1 MNLITLTTDF
11 GLKDPFVGMM
21 KGVIYSINGTAQ
33 IVDISHGI
41 TSQDILEAAFVISA
55 SYRFFPERTIH
66 LVIVDPGVGGRRR
79 PILVKASGHYF
90 MGPDNGVFSWVIDAD
105 PAGRVI
111 EVTAE
116 EYFLKNVSATFHGRD
131 IFAPA
136 AAWLS
141 TGVAPDSFGREIHD
155 YIRLD
160 VPKITEGANDISGR
174 VLYIDRFGNMITNIS
189 AGVLNHLMPPGISA
203 SNISVRVGG
212 VDIVGLK
219 RYYAEAAAGEPGSII
234 SSFDLLEIYVYMG
247 NASKT
252 LNVRKGDIV
261 EVRRQDEGR
270 KV

>member
-1 MNLITLTTDF
+1 MALITLTTDF
-11 GLKDPFVGMM
+11 ALKDPFAGMM
-21 KGVIYSINGTAQ
+21 KGVIYSINGSAQ

-41 TSQDILEAAFVISA
+41 TSQDILEAAFVIST

-219 RYYAEAAAGEPGSII
+219 RDYAEAAAGEPGSII

-252 LNVRKGDIV
+252 LNVGKGDIV
-261 EVRRQDEGR
+261 KVRRRDER
-270 KV
+270 

>member
-41 TSQDILEAAFVISA
+41 TSQDILEAAFVIST

-90 MGPDNGVFSWVIDAD
+90 MGPDNGALSWVIDAD
-105 PAGRVI
+105 PAVRVI

-131 IFAPA
+131 IFAPV
-136 AAWLS
+136 AAWFS
-141 TGVAPDSFGREIHD
+141 KGVEPDSFGHEIHD
-155 YIRLD
+155 YVRLD
-160 VPKITEGANDISGR
+160 LPKITEGANYISGS

-189 AGVLNHLMPPGISA
+189 AGALNHLMPPGISA
-203 SNISVRVGG
+203 SNISIRVGG
-212 VDIVGLK
+212 VDIAGLK
-219 RYYAEAAAGEPGSII
+219 RYYAEAGAGEPGAII

-270 KV
+270 FN